1 MANIFDKLKQRVSGA
16 PKADTVANNA
26 AVADSPVPPP
36 AAAEPGADA
45 RRDAERKAETVGQ
58 KWRAKAEANGEIP
71 REIGGPKGLEPT
83 RYGDWEKAGRCF
95 DF

>member
-1 MANIFDKLKQRVSGA
+1 MANIFDKLKQRVSG
-16 PKADTVANNA
+16 DLNANAVTNNM
-26 AVADSPVPPP
+26 AVADSAVPPSP
-36 AAAEPGADA
+36 AAEPGADA
-45 RRDAERKAETVGQ
+45 RRDAERKAEAVGQ

-71 REIGGPKGLEPT
+71 RETGGPKGLEPT